1 MDQKKITKKEYFN
14 AIKTVVAAMEVV
26 GDIAAEDVVAFID
39 KQIEQIDA
47 KAAKAKAKAGEK
59 KAEGDAL
66 REAVAAVLTDEY
78 QTVDAIVAQ
87 VEGEDIT
94 KSKVVARL
102 TQLIEA
108 QVAVKEQVKDEATNR
123 KVMAYKLA

>member
-1 MDQKKITKKEYFN
+1 MEKKITKKEMFA
-14 AIKTVVAAMEVV
+14 AIRGMVENVETV
-26 GDIAAEDVVAFID
+26 GDIPADEVLAFID
-39 KQIEQIDA
+39 KQVEQIDK
-47 KAAKAKAKAGEK
+47 KAASAKAKAAEK
-59 KAEGDAL
+59 KVDGDAL
-66 REAVAAVLTDEY
+66 REQIAAVLTDEL

-102 TQLIEA
+102 TQLLEGGI
-108 QVAVKEQVKDEATNR
+108 AVKEQVKDEATNR